1 MCVPLFPSGFYSLK
15 TTLSLFTGLSRTVLR
30 GMRVTVLTSLQPPSA
45 TVTSEFR
52 QGDLAQPTPQF
63 TLTQE
68 VLCQLPGWSQSVLE
82 AALLLV
88 GLH

>member
-30 GMRVTVLTSLQPPSA
+30 GMRVTVLTSLQSPSA

-52 QGDLAQPTPQF
+52 GTWLSPRPSSHSPRKSCASSQAGPSQF
-63 TLTQE
+63 WR
-68 VLCQLPGWSQSVLE
+68 LPCS
-82 AALLLV
+82 
-88 GLH
+88 